1 MNPEE
6 NPTSAAPGGQIK
18 LPTPSAAP
26 VEPVAKPVTTN
37 SGGRRPMS
45 LSPDN
50 ADPLQPKVDVAAAL
64 AEEPAPAAEPAPAP
78 APAATP
84 APAAEP
90 APAPA
95 PAPEPAETTLGAT
108 PAPAAEEPKP
118 VVDMGNKDSAPKNPA
133 AKKDVK
139 KLIMIIVG
147 AILGV
152 GLIVGAILLI
162 INIFNGDHGD
172 YDDTAYFIESS
183 DGSGMYAL
191 FNRDGEKLS
200 DFTYKYVGDF
210 VNGRASVYDSEKEE
224 YGVITVK
231 GTASVKFGKYDDI
244 EELGGFYVAREGDT
258 SYLITGKDKRIAE
271 IDGHFDT
278 DTVVYSKGTP
288 FIAYEY
294 EDDHYY
300 LYDYDGKQVSEFE
313 SSSVPKLFTYRDV
326 KNEPVISFVSYKDAL
341 VAVDAKSKEVKAE
354 ASTKGSYDYVSY
366 ASMDLNHFIVGD
378 YYKDEYF
385 AYYANGKI
393 FELGDECGYVRLGSN
408 SGGDYNLN
416 YAYCR
421 PKDEY
426 GYYLIDEDTGKVT
439 KKEISGYGAEAVYL
453 TSNSYITRPNNDRK
467 STIYKDGK
475 KVTTISAYSI
485 SIYNGHYI
493 VRDGYYSSKE
503 DAHITIYDADGNK
516 VYQVKYDSYDTE
528 LEGPDRNG
536 NIEYAD
542 SSRDYRDGR
551 YKLINKEGKDI
562 TSFYYTIYAYRGFYT
577 ARQAGDNYSN
587 YCVLDKNG
595 KEFISA
601 KDKKTRV
608 DIRYVGGK
616 SYAVVGDKEK
626 MAIYNEESTMLI
638 EFSRD
643 DDYEITDNYIRVF
656 NDKQSTYYTTGGSEV
671 YKQE

>member
-6 NPTSAAPGGQIK
+6 NPTSAATGGQIK

-26 VEPVAKPVTTN
+26 VEPVAKPVMTN

-50 ADPLQPKVDVAAAL
+50 ASLLQPKVDVKAAL
-64 AEEPAPAAEPAPAP
+64 AEEPAPAPVAEPTPTPEPAPAP
-78 APAATP
+78 APTP
-84 APAAEP
+84 T
-90 APAPA
+90 
-95 PAPEPAETTLGAT
+95 ETTLGAT
-108 PAPAAEEPKP
+108 PAPSAEEPKP
-118 VVDMGNKDSAPKNPA
+118 VIDMGDNDSKPKDPA
-133 AKKDVK
+133 AKKDIK

-147 AILGV
+147 AVLGV

-191 FNRDGEKLS
+191 YNRDGEKLS

-258 SYLITGKDKRIAE
+258 SYLITGKDERIAE

-294 EDDHYY
+294 EDEHYY
-300 LYDYDGKQVSEFE
+300 LYDYDGKQISEFE
-313 SSSVPKLFTYRDV
+313 SGSVPKLFTYRDV
-326 KNEPVISFVSYKDAL
+326 DNNPVISFVSYKDGII
-341 VAVDAKSKEVKAE
+341 AVDSKSKEVKAE
-354 ASTKGSYDYVSY
+354 ASAKGSYDYVAY
-366 ASMDLNHFIVGD
+366 ASIDLNHFILTD
-378 YYKDEYF
+378 YYDDDYY

-393 FELGDECGYVRLGSN
+393 FELGDECDYVRLGSN
-408 SGGDYNLN
+408 DGGDYALN

-421 PKDEY
+421 PKDNY
-426 GYYLIDEDTGKVT
+426 DYLLIDEETGKVT
-439 KKEISGYGAEAVYL
+439 KKEVSGYDAEAAYL
-453 TSNSYITRPNNDRK
+453 TPNSYITRPNNDYK

-475 KVTTISAYSI
+475 KVTTISAYTI
-485 SIYNGHYI
+485 SIHNGHYI
-493 VRDGYYSSKE
+493 VRDGYYNSKE

-516 VYQVKYDSYDTE
+516 IYQVKYDSYNTA

-536 NIEYAD
+536 NIKYAD
-542 SSRDYRDGR
+542 GSRNYSDGR
-551 YKLINKEGKDI
+551 YKLVDKEGKDL
-562 TSFYYTIYAYRGFYT
+562 SGYYYSIYSYRGFYT
-577 ARQAGDNYSN
+577 AHKYGDSY
-587 YCVLDKNG
+587 YYVLDKNG
-595 KEFISA
+595 KEFISGDQ
-601 KDKKTRV
+601 KMTRA
-608 DIRYVGGK
+608 DIRRIGDK

-626 MAIYNEESTMLI
+626 AIIYNDEGTKLL

-643 DDYEITDNYIRVF
+643 NDYEITTNFIRVF
-656 NDKQSTYYTTGGSEV
+656 NDKQSTYYTLGGSQI